1 MNNLYKMTEDQ
12 IEIAVHK
19 ELDRIQTSYINY
31 QISFSKDGM
40 TPLTFTEWIRVQ
52 NEVVNYEI
60 EVA

>member
-40 TPLTFTEWIRVQ
+40 IPLTFTEWIRVQ
-52 NEVVNYEI
+52 NEAVNYEI
-60 EVA
+60 EAA

>member
-12 IEIAVHK
+12 IKVAVNK

-40 TPLTFTEWIRVQ
+40 VPLTFTEWIRVQ
-52 NEVVNYEI
+52 NEAVNYEI
-60 EVA
+60 EAA

>member
-12 IEIAVHK
+12 IKVAVNK

-40 TPLTFTEWIRVQ
+40 IPLTFMEWIRVQ
-52 NEVVNYEI
+52 SEAVNYET
-60 EVA
+60 EAA